1 MKHQSIAFSI
11 HDRDGDTA
19 ASGKEDNE
27 FAWDGMFVFA
37 SEPEIRMTML
47 LFWCEASAES

>member
-27 FAWDGMFVFA
+27 FAWDGLFVFA
-37 SEPEIRMTML
+37 SDAENSNDATSL
-47 LFWCEASAES
+47 LVQG